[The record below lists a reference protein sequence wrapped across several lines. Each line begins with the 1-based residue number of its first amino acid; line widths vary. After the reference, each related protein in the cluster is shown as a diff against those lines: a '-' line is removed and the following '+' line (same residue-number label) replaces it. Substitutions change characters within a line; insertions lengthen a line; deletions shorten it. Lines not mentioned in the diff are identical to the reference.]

1 MIEMDTSSN
10 TDYKFDLDAPIP
22 EAYAKIGYFDQGE
35 SLSDSVEAEEISKEK
50 TSSFQIGQTNR
61 CKSRRGGYSLPYLM
75 HAFTNKAQHAF
86 LVSALSLDLT
96 RIPSR
101 SSSTRF
107 YEMPAI
113 VRDLFEE
120 KRGVLP
126 PSRALMMQ
134 RGEVQKTCL
143 FAPSGALLT
152 WLEMLEEKISDDE

>member
-1 MIEMDTSSN
+1 MDTSYN
-10 TDYKFDLDAPIP
+10 TDYKFDLSAPVP
-22 EAYAKIGYFDQGE
+22 DAYAKIACSE
-35 SLSDSVEAEEISKEK
+35 VEELLSDLIEEEESSEK

-61 CKSRRGGYSLPYLM
+61 CKSRQGGYSLLYLM
-75 HAFTNKAQHAF
+75 HAFANKAQHAF

-107 YEMPAI
+107 YEMPAMA
-113 VRDLFEE
+113 RYHLQE

-152 WLEMLEEKISDDE
+152 WLEMLGEQMSDDE